1 MAATYVLLG
10 REEGLSTSVIIMFEE
25 SIMLVTT
32 PLLDFVKH
40 VTNTKHVLLLQSVKT
55 SVK

>member
-1 MAATYVLLG
+1 ML
-10 REEGLSTSVIIMFEE
+10 EE

-40 VTNTKHVLLLQSVKT
+40 VANTKHVLLLRNVKT
-55 SVK
+55 SVEKLEATGEWCCVACDL